1 MPKLPHISGKEAIN
15 VFQKLGFHIHI
26 ARQKG
31 SHVVLRKA
39 NAGCG
44 IPLHRELAAGT
55 LSSALKQANLTAEEF
70 LEASNQK

>member
-15 VFQKLGFHIHI
+15 VFQKLGFHI

-44 IPLHRELAAGT
+44 IPLHRELAADT